1 MPETDTDISSTWSA
15 EEPDKEPGAE
25 FALEDDPNFAAGSI
39 EEPPLA
45 REEED
50 QPGWGALP
58 AVEEAFETAGRV
70 GGDQP
75 VPRITIQA
83 FCDRPEVAKT
93 IETAGRDRRLTK
105 AILTVTPGG
114 LDAAVAS
121 LAENASPNLIVI
133 DTTAPAGALLRGL
146 DRLAELVDENAKVVI
161 IGAANDIA
169 LYRELMRR
177 GVSEYLVGPI
187 QPLQFI
193 QSVSALYVNPEK
205 PFVGRIIAVLGA
217 KGGVGASTLAH
228 NLGWTIAERYGA
240 NTTLMDLDLAF
251 GTVGLDFNQDQTQG
265 VAEALLAP
273 ERVDEVFLDRLLQRQ
288 SERLTLFTA
297 PATLER
303 EFELDPSAYEVVI
316 DRVRHAVPFVVLD
329 LPHVWTGWMKQTIL
343 SADDVILVTTPD
355 LAGLRNCKNLLDLV
369 RAARPHDAPPTI
381 ALNMVGVPKRPEIP
395 LKDFGE
401 ALGVEPSF
409 SIPFEPA
416 VFGQAA
422 NNGQMILE
430 MSGESKSGMALD
442 QMARALCGREPV
454 AKKKA
459 SLTDVLSL
467 LKR

>member
-1 MPETDTDISSTWSA
+1 MSGTNTDLDASWTDEKS
-15 EEPDKEPGAE
+15 EPD
-25 FALEDDPNFAAGSI
+25 FALEDDPNFGSGAI
-39 EEPPLA
+39 EEPPITD
-45 REEED
+45 ESEGS
-50 QPGWGALP
+50 GWGALAP
-58 AVEEAFETAGRV
+58 PEEAFGHAGPI

-75 VPRITIQA
+75 VPRITITA
-83 FCDRPEVAKT
+83 FCDRPDVANVVQ
-93 IETAGRDRRLTK
+93 TAAQDRRLQK
-105 AILTVTPGG
+105 AIVNVEMGG
-114 LDAAVAS
+114 IDQAVAT
-121 LAENASPNLIVI
+121 LAANPSPNLIII
-133 DTTAPAGALLRGL
+133 DTVASASALLRGL
-146 DRLAELVDENAKVVI
+146 DRLAESVDEGSKVVI

-187 QPLQFI
+187 QPLQLI

-205 PFVGRIIAVLGA
+205 PFVGRIAAVLGA

-228 NLGWTIAERYGA
+228 NLGWAIAERYGA
-240 NTTLMDLDLAF
+240 NTTLIDLDLSF

-273 ERVDEVFLDRLLQRQ
+273 ERVDEVFLDRLLTRQ
-288 SERLTLFTA
+288 TERLSLFTA

-303 EFELDPSAYEVVI
+303 EFELDPGAYEVVI

-343 SADDVILVTTPD
+343 GADDVVLVTTPD

-381 ALNMVGVPKRPEIP
+381 VLNMVGVPKRPEIP

-401 ALGVEPSF
+401 ALGVEPSIQ
-409 SIPFEPA
+409 IPFEPS

-430 MSGESKSGMALD
+430 CAPESKSGLAIDAL
-442 QMARALCGREPV
+442 ARAMCGREPMPR
-454 AKKKA
+454 KK
-459 SLTDVLSL
+459 SGLSDVLSL